1 MKILILGIVA
11 VVLVWIVKYAIDHN
25 IFHISKLDNKNR
37 AFAALKKRYARGEIN
52 KQEYEAEKNILFQ
65 EIK

>member
-1 MKILILGIVA
+1 MKILIWVIVV
-11 VVLVWIVKYAIDHN
+11 VVLAWIVKYAIDHN

-52 KQEYEAEKNILFQ
+52 KQEYEAEKHNLYD
-65 EIK
+65 